1 MSSEEA
7 STEDSVDSFS
17 EVCSLDDD
25 FARMYFLSASSDE
38 EVTDDE

>member
-17 EVCSLDDD
+17 E
-25 FARMYFLSASSDE
+25 
-38 EVTDDE
+38 